1 MTDAQLPPEL
11 QALIGEGSDSAAM
24 TSEGPPPV
32 ERPSSERLSRYLCR
46 LVWTHDAG
54 ALADLR
60 RPEALTEPRLIA
72 ANYAAE
78 EEQRLVYEK
87 VAFLFARFHAGRSR
101 PLPGSGSMGGSL
113 RRIGG
118 PGGRGPKDSGA
129 TRLLDRLVASHEL
142 PLRHLQHAIERA
154 RACDVTPPSWARLAD
169 DLTEWRSPGRSV
181 AYDWARD
188 FYTPVFPSKRN
199 D

>member
-1 MTDAQLPPEL
+1 MTDPQLPPEL
-11 QALIGEGSDSAAM
+11 QALIAESVDDVAGAPKGTA
-24 TSEGPPPV
+24 TH
-32 ERPSSERLSRYLCR
+32 ERPRSEQLSRYLCR
-46 LVWTHDAG
+46 LVWSHDTG

-72 ANYAAE
+72 ANFAEE
-78 EEQRLVYEK
+78 EEQRLAYEK

-101 PLPGSGSMGGSL
+101 ALSGSGSTGRAL
-113 RRIGG
+113 RRIGS
-118 PGGRGPKDSGA
+118 PGGRGPNDPGA

-169 DLTEWRSPGRSV
+169 DLTKWRSPGGSV

>member
-1 MTDAQLPPEL
+1 MTDPQLPPEL
-11 QALIGEGSDSAAM
+11 QALIAEVGDDLAM
-24 TSEGPPPV
+24 AVKDTATHELPRSEQ
-32 ERPSSERLSRYLCR
+32 LSRYLCR
-46 LVWTHDAG
+46 LVWTHNTG

-60 RPEALTEPRLIA
+60 RPEALTEPRLVA
-72 ANYAAE
+72 ANFSPE
-78 EEQRLVYEK
+78 EEHRLAYEK
-87 VAFLFARFHAGRSR
+87 VAFLFARFHAGRSKA
-101 PLPGSGSMGGSL
+101 LPGSGSMGRAL

-118 PGGRGPKDSGA
+118 PGGRGPKDPGA

-169 DLTEWRSPGRSV
+169 DLTKWRSPGESV